1 MRRNFPGAP
10 LETGARHHPHPGGRH
25 LWAVQAITPGCSLA
39 DSAGAVAEITE
50 AADAVAGAAGP
61 ITLQNSF

>member
-1 MRRNFPGAP
+1 
-10 LETGARHHPHPGGRH
+10 
-25 LWAVQAITPGCSLA
+25 VQAITPGCSLA